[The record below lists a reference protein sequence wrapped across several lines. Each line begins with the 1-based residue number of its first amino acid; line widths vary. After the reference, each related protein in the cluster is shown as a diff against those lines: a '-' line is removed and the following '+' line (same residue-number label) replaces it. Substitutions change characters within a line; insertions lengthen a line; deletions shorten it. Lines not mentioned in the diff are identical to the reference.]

1 MGYIVDLTIVMH
13 RLSTMEISEA
23 NVIAVLESYA
33 TSSEIAQLHND
44 IRTFSSHIPG
54 SHLGDIDYTL
64 NEIIRLIEEHRVQ
77 VPQT

>member
-33 TSSEIAQLHND
+33 TSREIAQVHND
-44 IRTFSSHIPG
+44 IRTFSSHSQHSEYMNTMKFMVI
-54 SHLGDIDYTL
+54 
-64 NEIIRLIEEHRVQ
+64 N
-77 VPQT
+77 